1 MPNKLTQF
9 MFDRIGVPMFS
20 RYLDLA
26 SFRHKLVSG
35 NIANA
40 ATSGYQSRYI
50 DFQAEFKKMTG
61 KSNHVAGTVTH
72 PHHIPLGGHKD
83 APPKVNKTKVA
94 GDDINSVD
102 IDREVAKMA
111 QNELLF
117 TIGARLLQRK
127 FAGLKNVITSK

>member
-9 MFDRIGVPMFS
+9 MFDRIGVPNFS
-20 RYLDLA
+20 KYLDLA

-40 ATSGYQSRYI
+40 STPGYQSRNI
-50 DFQAEFKKMTG
+50 DFQDEFKKMTG
-61 KSNHVAGTVTH
+61 QSNHVAGSVTH
-72 PHHIPLGGHKD
+72 PHHIPLGSHKD
-83 APPKVNKTKVA
+83 APPKVNKDKVA

-102 IDREVAKMA
+102 IDREVATMA

-117 TIGARLLQRK
+117 TTSARLLQKK
-127 FAGLKNVITSK
+127 FAGLKNAITSK

>member
-9 MFDRIGVPMFS
+9 MFDRIGVPNFS
-20 RYLDLA
+20 KYLDLT

-40 ATSGYQSRYI
+40 STPGFRSRNI
-50 DFQAEFKKMTG
+50 DFQDEFKKMTG
-61 KSNHVAGTVTH
+61 ESNHVAGSVTH
-72 PHHIPLGGHKD
+72 PDHIPVGGHKD
-83 APPKVNKTKVA
+83 APPKVNKVKVA

-102 IDREVAKMA
+102 IDREVATMA

-117 TIGARLLQRK
+117 TTSARLLQKK
-127 FAGLKNVITSK
+127 FAGLKNAITSK